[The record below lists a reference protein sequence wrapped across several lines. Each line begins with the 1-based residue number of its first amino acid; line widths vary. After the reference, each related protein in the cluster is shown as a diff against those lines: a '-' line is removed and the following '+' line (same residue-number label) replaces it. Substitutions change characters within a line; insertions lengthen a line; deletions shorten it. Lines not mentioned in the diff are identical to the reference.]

1 MKPPV
6 TLAAA
11 AALATLAACGP
22 APEQSVANKYEQTEK
37 AIRDT
42 ASSYEGR
49 VANDLRA
56 KEQALDNQALAELNS
71 INAAAA
77 AESNAAQGNAAAN
90 SQ

>member
-1 MKPPV
+1 MKLSV
-6 TLAAA
+6 MIFAI
-11 AALATLAACGP
+11 ATLAACGP
-22 APEQSVANKYEQTEK
+22 APEQSVANRYEQTEK

-77 AESNAAQGNAAAN
+77 AAEGNNVAAAN